1 MAQIIPSTI
10 KIGDRFHRPGKP
22 NLVYRVL
29 AMAAFYNHPPH
40 VRLVSENPDQRTIT
54 SANCLIIHGSRGL
67 PLQSSRK
74 SHMTRL

>member
-1 MAQIIPSTI
+1 MLPSSMAQIIPSTI

-29 AMAAFYNHPPH
+29 GTAAFYNHPPH

-54 SANCLIIHGSRGL
+54 IGAAVMCDQGQWV
-67 PLQSSRK
+67 PAA
-74 SHMTRL
+74 